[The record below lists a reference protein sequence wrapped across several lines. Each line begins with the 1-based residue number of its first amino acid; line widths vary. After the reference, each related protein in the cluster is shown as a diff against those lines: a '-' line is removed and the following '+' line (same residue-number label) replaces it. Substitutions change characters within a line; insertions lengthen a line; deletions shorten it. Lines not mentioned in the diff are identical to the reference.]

1 MKRTKTIFMLIID
14 KNIDDYVLLV
24 WAIFLGHFLD
34 RFLDHFVGGE
44 VDH

>member
-34 RFLDHFVGGE
+34 RFWIILSGE
-44 VDH
+44 R